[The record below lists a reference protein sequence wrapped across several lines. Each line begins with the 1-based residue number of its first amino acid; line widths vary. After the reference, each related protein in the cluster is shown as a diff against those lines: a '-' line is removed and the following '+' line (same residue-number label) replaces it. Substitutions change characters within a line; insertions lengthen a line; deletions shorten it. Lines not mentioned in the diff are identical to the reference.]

1 LALLFVVALVCH
13 GELARDR
20 PGPGRLTE
28 YFLWMSAGGVA
39 GGLFNA
45 LVAPLVFSSLVE
57 YPLGLTLA
65 CLLIPRADAAEDDPK
80 RIKRER
86 RLDLVLPLALEALV
100 CGLFWLLRSISLNT
114 RVHALADR
122 LELKAADAHAVMKY
136 VLPIVVCGVF
146 ALGRVRVGLG
156 LGAGLL
162 GIGLAASAPSE
173 IVSFGLPAA
182 LCYAFARRP
191 LRFGLG
197 VGTVLLAG
205 SLCYQLEYPP
215 LYQGR
220 SFFGVLRVS
229 EGRTRE
235 GSLEYVDRRLA
246 NGTTMHGIQLLAPE
260 LRDRPMAYFD
270 PSGPIGQVLRAFNND
285 AARKIGVLGLGAGTM
300 ACYAM
305 PGQQLTFYEIDPV
318 VRAISFDTDRY
329 FTYVADARQRGA
341 RIDLIIGDG
350 RLMLDRQEFRT
361 EEDRYGILLIDA
373 FSSYAIPVH
382 LLTREALAV
391 YLRQVRR
398 DGLICFNINNR
409 YLDLKPV
416 LARLAE
422 DAGLVGVS
430 MLDDDIAPLGKWTCS
445 CVILAREPPHVERLL
460 AMNQERSQWQAAREH
475 LLPLAAWPDPRCGV
489 SSQAALLC
497 RVLGERMIGRDNQ
510 WVRLKTRR
518 ELEDELAALKAAESE
533 HSNPADA
540 AKRVA
545 VEKALRVNVWTDDYS
560 NLLGALGQ
568 PQRK

>member
-1 LALLFVVALVCH
+1 
-13 GELARDR
+13 
-20 PGPGRLTE
+20 LTE
-28 YFLWMSAGGVA
+28 YFLWMSTGGVA

-65 CLLIPRADAAEDDPK
+65 CLLLPRADAAEDAK
-80 RIKRER
+80 RTRLER
-86 RLDLVLPLALEALV
+86 RLDLVLPLALGALV
-100 CGLFWLLRSISLNT
+100 CGLFWLLWSISLHI

-136 VLPIVVCGVF
+136 ILPVVVCGAF
-146 ALGRVRVGLG
+146 AMRRVHLGLG

-162 GIGLAASAPSE
+162 GIGLAASAPSA

-182 LCYAFARRP
+182 LCYAFVRRP

-197 VGTVLLAG
+197 VGMLLLAG
-205 SLCYQLEYPP
+205 SLCYQIAYPP

-235 GSLEYVDRRLA
+235 GSLVYGDHRLTH
-246 NGTTMHGIQLLAPE
+246 GTTLHGMQLLAPE
-260 LRDRPMAYFD
+260 LRDRPMGYLD
-270 PSGPIGQVLRAFNND
+270 PSSPMGQVLRAFNTD
-285 AARKIGVLGLGAGTM
+285 AARRIGVLGLGAGTM
-300 ACYAM
+300 ACYAL

-329 FTYVADARQRGA
+329 FTYVADAQQRGA
-341 RIDLIIGDG
+341 RIDLIMGDG
-350 RLMLDRQEFRT
+350 RLMLDRQDFRT

-373 FSSYAIPVH
+373 FSSGAIPVH

-398 DGLICFNINNR
+398 DGLICFNISNR
-409 YLDLKPV
+409 YLDLRPV

-430 MLDDDIAPLGKWTCS
+430 MIDDDVAPLGKSSSS
-445 CVILAREPPHVERLL
+445 CVIMARNPGQVELL
-460 AMNQERSQWQAAREH
+460 LTLNQERSRWQTAREQ
-475 LLPLAAWPDPRCGV
+475 LLPLAAWPDPGCGV

-497 RVLGERMIGRDNQ
+497 CVLGEGMKGRDNQ
-510 WVRLKTRR
+510 WVRLKPRH
-518 ELEDELAALKAAESE
+518 ELEDELAALRAAESE
-533 HSNPADA
+533 DGDPANS
-540 AKRVA
+540 AKRA
-545 VEKALRVNVWTDDYS
+545 ALEKALRVNVWTDDYS
-560 NLLGALGQ
+560 NLLGVL
-568 PQRK
+568 RR